1 MSPSLSWIEP
11 DELAAAL
18 VRAGARRAP
27 RDQPRRQ
34 NLGLWRLTAEPL
46 VGAPRPS
53 PGIGSRA
60 RSQTAPEPPFAPTDG
75 LLQDNLDAYVEWVAG
90 ETGSARTFVADA
102 EALVLTSRNADEELI
117 AVSSSVMGLLER
129 IRSCLGTETRGVL
142 TLDLDGEK
150 ILHVVEVLTGLG
162 RFTLGFVALAP
173 VGRER
178 IERLRA
184 GLEGLLAAEQSE

>member
-1 MSPSLSWIEP
+1 LSPSLSWIEP
-11 DELAAAL
+11 EALAAAL

-27 RDQPRRQ
+27 RDLPRRQ

-46 VGAPRPS
+46 VAEPRPES
-53 PGIGSRA
+53 GVGSRG
-60 RSQTAPEPPFAPTDG
+60 RPQTATAPPFVPTG
-75 LLQDNLDAYVEWVAG
+75 ALLQDNLDAYVDWVAG
-90 ETGSARTFVADA
+90 ETGSGQTFVADA
-102 EALVLTSRNADEELI
+102 EALVLTGRNADDELI

-150 ILHVVEVLTGLG
+150 ILHVIEVLTGLG

-184 GLEGLLAAEQSE
+184 GLEGLLAAEESE